1 MGNCDD
7 WDEDSL
13 NNIGFLKLTEGQPL
27 VQRQAAEELYNLL
40 NLAFT
45 VRFKERGELANA
57 GTEMMRNLP
66 RRIRFFAGVLND
78 SPVENYDIA
87 AVCGLSRKIAVTVRR
102 IDETWDDEKREIFGK
117 RVKVAILDVLEMIEE
132 FDEKAHE

>member
-1 MGNCDD
+1 MDNYDD
-7 WDEDSL
+7 IQAGDMD
-13 NNIGFLKLTEGQPL
+13 NIGFMHLTEGQPK
-27 VQRQAAEELYNLL
+27 VQREAAEELYNLL

-57 GTEMMRNLP
+57 NTEMMKNLP
-66 RRIRFFAGVLND
+66 RRIHFFAGVLND

-87 AVCGLSRKIAVTVRR
+87 AVCGISRKIAVTMRR
-102 IDETWDDEKREIFGK
+102 IDETWDDEKRELFGK
-117 RVKVAILDVLEMIEE
+117 KVKTAIIGVLETIEE

>member
-1 MGNCDD
+1 MSNDD
-7 WDEDSL
+7 LTNDDMDS
-13 NNIGFLKLTEGQPL
+13 IGFLQLTEGQPR

-57 GTEMMRNLP
+57 SSEMMKNLP

-87 AVCGLSRKIAVTVRR
+87 AVCGLSRKIAVTMRR
-102 IDETWDDEKREIFGK
+102 IDETWDDEKRENFGK
-117 RVKVAILDVLEMIEE
+117 KVKVAIIDVLEMIEE